1 VAFNEN
7 ELRDAVNFYLE
18 NPQADG
24 EARRA
29 FLEREVTFTDGSAG
43 KRTGEYITS
52 LVKQEKGHHR
62 GTENTEYL

>member
-43 KRTGEYITS
+43 KRTGEYLVS
-52 LVKQEKGHHR
+52 LV
-62 GTENTEYL
+62 T